1 MSFQTPIT
9 INEAIDNIHRKK
21 YLLPSIQRE
30 LVWDTDQMELLFDS
44 LMRDYPVG
52 SFLFWYVEKDRIN
65 DFQFYEFIRDYHERN
80 TKHNPKANI
89 SGESDIIS
97 ILDGQQ
103 RLTSL
108 YIGLKGTYAYRMPR
122 KRYDNPLSYP
132 ERKLYLNLLAPSKDI
147 NKKYDFLF
155 LSSEEANDNN
165 ENAYWFK
172 VGDILNLQKE
182 VEVNNYLIRNNL
194 MKYDD
199 DKSIFANETLF
210 KLHSVIFKN
219 QIINYYL
226 EKDNSLDKVLNIFI
240 RVNSGGTTLSYS
252 DLLLSIAT
260 AQWQEKDA
268 REEIYKFVDDINC
281 IGESFNF
288 NKDFVL
294 KACLLLSDF
303 PDIAFKVDNFNL
315 QNMLTI
321 ENKWG
326 EITESI
332 RTAVYLLES
341 YGFNRETLTSN
352 ISVLPI
358 CYYFLKK
365 GLPHNFIQSRDY
377 IEDREKIKNWLI
389 ISLLKRVFGGQ
400 PDNVLRPIRKIISDD
415 HLMFPYEKI
424 VDALKRTPKSF
435 AFNDDE
441 IENLFN
447 YYYGQAYTFSTLAL
461 LYPSLD
467 YRNKF
472 HIDHIFPQSF
482 FSRNKLLQK
491 GVSSDKIDFCL
502 SNYNYLANLQL
513 LEGIPN
519 QEKSDTGFKEW
530 FFEVNKTDQEKR
542 DYIAKHMIPDIDL
555 DITNF
560 DMFIEKRTEII
571 REKYKSILKEKI
583 VRIPYE

>member
-268 REEIYKFVDDINC
+268 REEIYKFVFY
-281 IGESFNF
+281 S
-288 NKDFVL
+288 
-294 KACLLLSDF
+294 
-303 PDIAFKVDNFNL
+303 
-315 QNMLTI
+315 
-321 ENKWG
+321 
-326 EITESI
+326 
-332 RTAVYLLES
+332 
-341 YGFNRETLTSN
+341 
-352 ISVLPI
+352 
-358 CYYFLKK
+358 
-365 GLPHNFIQSRDY
+365 
-377 IEDREKIKNWLI
+377 
-389 ISLLKRVFGGQ
+389 
-400 PDNVLRPIRKIISDD
+400 
-415 HLMFPYEKI
+415 
-424 VDALKRTPKSF
+424 
-435 AFNDDE
+435 
-441 IENLFN
+441 
-447 YYYGQAYTFSTLAL
+447 
-461 LYPSLD
+461 
-467 YRNKF
+467 
-472 HIDHIFPQSF
+472 
-482 FSRNKLLQK
+482 
-491 GVSSDKIDFCL
+491 
-502 SNYNYLANLQL
+502 
-513 LEGIPN
+513 
-519 QEKSDTGFKEW
+519 
-530 FFEVNKTDQEKR
+530 
-542 DYIAKHMIPDIDL
+542 
-555 DITNF
+555 
-560 DMFIEKRTEII
+560 
-571 REKYKSILKEKI
+571 
-583 VRIPYE
+583 

>member
-9 INEAIDNIHRKK
+9 INEAIENIHRKK

-44 LMRDYPVG
+44 LMRDYPIS
-52 SFLFWYVEKDRIN
+52 SFLFWYVEKDRI
-65 DFQFYEFIRDYHERN
+65 DDYQFYEFIRDYHERN

-89 SGESDIIS
+89 NGENDIIS

-132 ERKLYLNLLAPSKDI
+132 ERKLYLNLLSPSNDI

-155 LSSEEANDNN
+155 LSSEEANEIN
-165 ENAYWFK
+165 ENTYWFK
-172 VGDILNLQKE
+172 VGDILDLQKE
-182 VEVNNYLIRNNL
+182 HEVNNYLIRNDL
-194 MKYDD
+194 MKYG

-268 REEIYKFVDDINC
+268 REEIYKFVDDINS
-281 IGESFNF
+281 IGDGFNF

-303 PDIAFKVDNFNL
+303 TDIAFKVDNFNR

-321 ENKWG
+321 ENKWE
-326 EITESI
+326 EITGSI

-352 ISVLPI
+352 ISVLPM
-358 CYYFLKK
+358 CYYVFKR
-365 GLPHNFIQSRDY
+365 GLPHNFVQSRDFK
-377 IEDREKIKNWLI
+377 EDREKIKNWLI
-389 ISLLKRVFGGQ
+389 IALLKRVFGGQ
-400 PDNVLRPIRKIISDD
+400 PDNVLRPIRKIISED
-415 HLMFPYEKI
+415 HLIFPYEKI
-424 VDALKRTPKSF
+424 VDALKGTPKTF

-441 IENLFN
+441 IENLYY

-472 HIDHIFPQSF
+472 HIDHIFPKSF
-482 FSRNKLLQK
+482 FSRNKLLKK
-491 GVSSDKIDFCL
+491 GVSSDKIDFYL

-519 QEKSDTGFKEW
+519 QEKSDTDFKEW
-530 FFEVNKTDQEKR
+530 FNKVNQTEQEKR
-542 DYIAKHMIPDIDL
+542 DYMAKHMIPDVDIE
-555 DITNF
+555 ITNF
-560 DMFIEKRTEII
+560 DVFIEKRTEIM

-583 VRIPYE
+583 VRIAYK